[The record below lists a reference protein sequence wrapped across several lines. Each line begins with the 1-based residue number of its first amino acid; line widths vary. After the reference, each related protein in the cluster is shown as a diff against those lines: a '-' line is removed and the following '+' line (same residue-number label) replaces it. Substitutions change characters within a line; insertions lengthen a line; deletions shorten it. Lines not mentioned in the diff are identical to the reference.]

1 MYTIQDTVYADAGKY
16 LKCGNKVAFQ
26 MKASENIEELDLNL
40 DDIQIVNNYAYFNNG
55 LFTQEV
61 NPRWTYGDYKSRII
75 KKKYSNDDQ
84 IAIMLNKYDSEDDQM
99 YYQKMQEW
107 REFASLFAKKIL
119 EIYLY
124 DKV

>member
-40 DDIQIVNNYAYFNNG
+40 DDIQIVNNYAYYNNG
-55 LFTQEV
+55 LFAQEV

-84 IAIMLNKYDSEDDQM
+84 IAIMLNKYDSELDQI

-107 REFASLFAKKIL
+107 RAFASLLAKKIM
-119 EIYLY
+119 EIY
-124 DKV
+124 K